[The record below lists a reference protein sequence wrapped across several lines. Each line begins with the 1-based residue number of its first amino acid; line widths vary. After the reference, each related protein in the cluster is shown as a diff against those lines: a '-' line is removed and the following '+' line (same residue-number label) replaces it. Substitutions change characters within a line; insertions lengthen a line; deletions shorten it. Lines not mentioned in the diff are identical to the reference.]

1 MRFFDPTNTYAERN
15 CIQNHKKDLLALGT
29 RAFVITGHSSSKK
42 NGSLDDVIAVLE
54 EASVPY
60 KVFNEIEE
68 NPSVETV
75 VKAAEIGKEFKA
87 DFVIGIGGGSPLDAS
102 KAIALLIA
110 NPEESGDCFYVE
122 KDLKALP
129 IAAVPTTC
137 GTGSEITPA
146 AVLTRHDTQTKK
158 SISYKLF
165 PDLALVDGKYLLSA
179 SKNLLINTCVDALA
193 HAVESR
199 VNIQTNI
206 YNQMFSNYALKLWG
220 EIIPFLRSDDELTEE
235 LADKLMLT
243 STIAGMAIAQTGTS
257 IPHALSYDVTYH
269 NGVAHGKACGIFLA
283 AYLRIYAKHKP
294 EDVDVILSL
303 LGFETLDDFAAFLK
317 EILDIVTLTEKEV
330 LFYVERMMENT
341 SKLVTCPFELTRE
354 DIEKIYRES
363 IVVE

>member
-1 MRFFDPTNTYAERN
+1 MRFFAPTNTYAERN

-75 VKAAEIGKEFKA
+75 A
-87 DFVIGIGGGSPLDAS
+87 

-220 EIIPFLRSDDELTEE
+220 EIIPFLRSEDELTEE

-317 EILDIVTLTEKEV
+317 EILGIVTLTEKEV

-341 SKLVTCPFELTRE
+341 SKLATCPFELTRE
-354 DIEKIYRES
+354 DIEKIYAES

>member
-206 YNQMFSNYALKLWG
+206 YNQMFSNYALKLW
-220 EIIPFLRSDDELTEE
+220 
-235 LADKLMLT
+235 
-243 STIAGMAIAQTGTS
+243 
-257 IPHALSYDVTYH
+257 
-269 NGVAHGKACGIFLA
+269 
-283 AYLRIYAKHKP
+283 
-294 EDVDVILSL
+294 
-303 LGFETLDDFAAFLK
+303 
-317 EILDIVTLTEKEV
+317 
-330 LFYVERMMENT
+330 
-341 SKLVTCPFELTRE
+341 
-354 DIEKIYRES
+354 
-363 IVVE
+363 

>member
-1 MRFFDPTNTYAERN
+1 M
-15 CIQNHKKDLLALGT
+15 
-29 RAFVITGHSSSKK
+29 
-42 NGSLDDVIAVLE
+42 
-54 EASVPY
+54 
-60 KVFNEIEE
+60 
-68 NPSVETV
+68 
-75 VKAAEIGKEFKA
+75 
-87 DFVIGIGGGSPLDAS
+87 
-102 KAIALLIA
+102 LIA
-110 NPEESGDCFYVE
+110 NPEENGDCFYVE

-129 IAAVPTTC
+129 IAAIPTTC

-220 EIIPFLRSDDELTEE
+220 QIIPFLRSDDELTEE

-269 NGVAHGKACGIFLA
+269 NGVAHGKACGIFLV

-294 EDVDVILSL
+294 EDVNVILSL

-317 EILDIVTLTEKEV
+317 EILGIVTLTEKEV
-330 LFYVERMMENT
+330 LFYIERMMENT
-341 SKLVTCPFELTRE
+341 SKLATCPFELTRE
-354 DIEKIYRES
+354 DIEKIYAES
-363 IVVE
+363 IVVK

>member
-1 MRFFDPTNTYAERN
+1 M
-15 CIQNHKKDLLALGT
+15 
-29 RAFVITGHSSSKK
+29 
-42 NGSLDDVIAVLE
+42 
-54 EASVPY
+54 
-60 KVFNEIEE
+60 
-68 NPSVETV
+68 
-75 VKAAEIGKEFKA
+75 
-87 DFVIGIGGGSPLDAS
+87 
-102 KAIALLIA
+102 LIA

-235 LADKLMLT
+235 LANKLMLT
-243 STIAGMAIAQTGTS
+243 STIAGMAIAHTGTS
-257 IPHALSYDVTYH
+257 LPHGMSYYLTYH
-269 NGVAHGKACGIFLA
+269 KGIPHGKAVGYFLPG
-283 AYLRIYAKHKP
+283 YLRLFA
-294 EDVDVILSL
+294 EQMDVEVMMILRSL
-303 LGFETLDDFAAFLK
+303 GIGSLEQK
-317 EILDIVTLTEKEV
+317 
-330 LFYVERMMENT
+330 LF
-341 SKLVTCPFELTRE
+341 
-354 DIEKIYRES
+354 
-363 IVVE
+363 

>member
-158 SISYKLF
+158 SISYNF
-165 PDLALVDGKYLLSA
+165 F
-179 SKNLLINTCVDALA
+179 LILHSLT
-193 HAVESR
+193 
-199 VNIQTNI
+199 VNIYFPQV
-206 YNQMFSNYALKLWG
+206 K
-220 EIIPFLRSDDELTEE
+220 
-235 LADKLMLT
+235 
-243 STIAGMAIAQTGTS
+243 
-257 IPHALSYDVTYH
+257 
-269 NGVAHGKACGIFLA
+269 IF
-283 AYLRIYAKHKP
+283 
-294 EDVDVILSL
+294 
-303 LGFETLDDFAAFLK
+303 
-317 EILDIVTLTEKEV
+317 
-330 LFYVERMMENT
+330 
-341 SKLVTCPFELTRE
+341 
-354 DIEKIYRES
+354 
-363 IVVE
+363 

>member
-29 RAFVITGHSSSKK
+29 RAFVITGHGSSKK

-165 PDLALVDGKYLLSA
+165 PDLALVDGKYFNFPQV
-179 SKNLLINTCVDALA
+179 KIFLINTCDQNALA
-193 HAVESR
+193 LQVESR

-220 EIIPFLRSDDELTEE
+220 EIIPFLRSDD
-235 LADKLMLT
+235 
-243 STIAGMAIAQTGTS
+243 
-257 IPHALSYDVTYH
+257 
-269 NGVAHGKACGIFLA
+269 
-283 AYLRIYAKHKP
+283 
-294 EDVDVILSL
+294 
-303 LGFETLDDFAAFLK
+303 
-317 EILDIVTLTEKEV
+317 
-330 LFYVERMMENT
+330 
-341 SKLVTCPFELTRE
+341 
-354 DIEKIYRES
+354 
-363 IVVE
+363 